1 MWAHVFREIFLGFT
15 CFKSFVTCPH
25 FPSSSN
31 SVAVQTRNKNKNSK
45 KMEKNGER
53 KNGQKKGHKGTART
67 VKMGRKEIRKAGAC
81 YECDKGM
88 KNFGYLMTCFLTW
101 KRRGHFV
108 ADKIRETLGD
118 SSPIEYTKMQA
129 RGKA

>member
-1 MWAHVFREIFLGFT
+1 MGRERTGRRRVTRGPPELSRWA
-15 CFKSFVTCPH
+15 
-25 FPSSSN
+25 
-31 SVAVQTRNKNKNSK
+31 
-45 KMEKNGER
+45 
-53 KNGQKKGHKGTART
+53 
-67 VKMGRKEIRKAGAC
+67 RKEIRKAGAC